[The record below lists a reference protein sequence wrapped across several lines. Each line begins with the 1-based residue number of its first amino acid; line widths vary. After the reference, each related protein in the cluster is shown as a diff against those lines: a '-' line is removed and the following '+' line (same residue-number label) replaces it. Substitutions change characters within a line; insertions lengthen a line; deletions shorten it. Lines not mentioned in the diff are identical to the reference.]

1 MTVRSGF
8 RTAWRFAGP
17 PTRTPPFVKARRDGN
32 IFPPYA
38 LPSAL
43 GIIRGVPP
51 SMYAASEL
59 VVPRSIPIILAIR
72 FTSVLDNNYLSGTQ
86 DAIVEPIPL
95 PDDLLHGSV
104 LPLRFRHL
112 LDAIHLVRIEDPPLG
127 GNLLQAGVV
136 EGPRQV
142 VADHPDPFSGLAVER
157 CPRGVHLVEDG
168 QQAGNQ
174 EFVGEL
180 HDRLRIAVRPLAVVL
195 ELRLKILQLRH
206 ELLILAAQFG
216 EFVARR
222 GLLRLGGGGLLV
234 LLVLERGRLLF
245 HLMYLASS
253 ARDAPGSDGARRRP
267 LRCGTS
273 RWRR

>member
-1 MTVRSGF
+1 MTVLSGF
-8 RTAWRFAGP
+8 RTACRFAGS
-17 PTRTPPFVKARRDGN
+17 PTRTPSFVKATTEGN

-59 VVPRSIPIILAIR
+59 VVPRSIPMILAIR
-72 FTSVLDNNYLSGTQ
+72 FTSVLDNNHLSGTQ

-127 GNLLQAGVV
+127 GDLLQAGVV

-142 VADHPDPFSGLAVER
+142 GADHPDPFSRPAVER
-157 CPRGVHLVEDG
+157 PPRGVHSVQVG

-180 HDRLRIAVRPLAVVL
+180 HDRLPIGGRPLAVVL
-195 ELRLKILQLRH
+195 HLRLKN
-206 ELLILAAQFG
+206 
-216 EFVARR
+216 
-222 GLLRLGGGGLLV
+222 
-234 LLVLERGRLLF
+234 
-245 HLMYLASS
+245 
-253 ARDAPGSDGARRRP
+253 
-267 LRCGTS
+267 
-273 RWRR
+273 